1 MNNKKN
7 SLPLLNKPSPYGKQL
22 LEALLPY
29 GEARRYSKGVRL
41 ELVKG
46 DVKLCHLL
54 ISGSLEVHRNSD
66 HLLIVTIPGPVVI
79 GLGVHDAYLIM
90 AEPCHVATM
99 TLEDAQRYISEK
111 NLWELVTHQMML
123 ITNKLYTYSKQLSAP
138 TVYELICN
146 QLIELINEPET
157 IRKKISVERYIREKA
172 HVSRSSVMK
181 ILSDLRMGGYIVIE
195 DGRLIEI
202 RHLPSKY

>member
-7 SLPLLNKPSPYGKQL
+7 SLPFLNEPSPYGKQL
-22 LEALLPY
+22 VEALLPY
-29 GEARRYSKGVRL
+29 GETRRYSKGVRL
-41 ELVKG
+41 ELLKG

-54 ISGSLEVHRNSD
+54 ISGSFEVHRSAD
-66 HLLIVTIPGPVVI
+66 DLRIVTIPAPVVI

-90 AEPCHVATM
+90 AEPCKVATL
-99 TLEDAQRYISEK
+99 TLEETERHIAEK

-146 QLIELINEPET
+146 QLIELLNEPEEM
-157 IRKKISVERYIREKA
+157 RKKIPVERYIREKA

-181 ILSDLRMGGYIVIE
+181 ILSDLKTGGYIVID